1 MPAVSKKQQRF
12 FGMVRAFQKG
22 DSTQAPSSEVA
33 RVASSIKMKDA
44 KKFAST
50 KHKGLPEKKV
60 KKESVEHVGNSDFRS
75 SAEFM
80 NTFAKLKRLRKKN
93 DKSEMATGLPNG
105 TPMKNRRGTMQ
116 GVEEGKKPMVKVKL
130 NPKKK
135 IGVKVTDIG
144 PGGKEYVRKDTMGEG
159 SSYGLY
165 KGSGKPSGA
174 MKKYLDKRAKML
186 QKKRDSQ
193 SDAAKNNPHF
203 DSTVPS
209 PSGRNKYE
217 QVSFKDFINESSLS
231 RIKSKSDKGGIAIM
245 SASRGDKSKKENSAR
260 GKQLDKDIRGR
271 FGRGATKVTGS
282 YMEKGDDGK
291 ERKVKEKSH
300 VIDRGKMGKRKFK
313 KAVKKLGKKYGQDSV
328 LTQTKKS
335 ATLSATRK
343 GGLGKAKGVNVGK
356 FKPQGKNPEGQS
368 QIKGKTFTYG

>member
-1 MPAVSKKQQRF
+1 YGKASIRNYRRMGPGYGEP
-12 FGMVRAFQKG
+12 GMFDPEGKRGK
-22 DSTQAPSSEVA
+22 TIEK
-33 RVASSIKMKDA
+33 RREE
-44 KKFAST
+44 
-50 KHKGLPEKKV
+50 HK
-60 KKESVEHVGNSDFRS
+60 
-75 SAEFM
+75 A
-80 NTFAKLKRLRKKN
+80 
-93 DKSEMATGLPNG
+93 
-105 TPMKNRRGTMQ
+105 RRGVK
-116 GVEEGKKPMVKVKL
+116 GAKVPAYKVDEG
-130 NPKKK
+130 
-135 IGVKVTDIG
+135 T
-144 PGGKEYVRKDTMGEG
+144 
-159 SSYGLY
+159 SYGLY